1 MKFQVK
7 FSTKDKKF
15 SCLKHHGKNTSPELK
30 WTPCKQCL
38 SYALVMEDPNA
49 VGDLFVHW
57 YVPYISNK
65 LENIDEL
72 VHSNNIPVSKIAKKI
87 IQENKDA
94 KIIQGYNTLDKLGYH
109 GMCPP
114 PGSGTHNYTFIF
126 YALDGKI
133 DFHKL
138 DILHISSSNDFE
150 NKLKLM
156 NIGIIEKEISVFQYK

>member
-1 MKFQVK
+1 
-7 FSTKDKKF
+7 
-15 SCLKHHGKNTSPELK
+15 
-30 WTPCKQCL
+30 
-38 SYALVMEDPNA
+38 
-49 VGDLFVHW
+49 
-57 YVPYISNK
+57 
-65 LENIDEL
+65 
-72 VHSNNIPVSKIAKKI
+72 
-87 IQENKDA
+87 
-94 KIIQGYNTLDKLGYH
+94 
-109 GMCPP
+109 MCPP